1 MFDIISRMLLNCVL
15 FLSVCVFGFSVP
27 KKIFITEDVNKRPIN
42 MNGKFD
48 IIVYNTSQVKLLE
61 PSKLDNL
68 LIETSNS
75 LNTMGVVFFNVTD
88 SNPTTLWYNYLLD
101 NPEELWNYNLVSV
114 DVLRHKIT
122 AKKGSSLI
130 FKERE
135 LLKMA
140 SEYNI
145 TMTELKQKEEE
156 LTFDNLGFI
165 VIRTGDEQIDKII
178 NMVGVFL
185 QYIFLFNFFSFGI
198 MILLNTFMK

>member
-1 MFDIISRMLLNCVL
+1 MLLNCVL

>member
-1 MFDIISRMLLNCVL
+1 MLFRCIL
-15 FLSVCVFGFSVP
+15 FLSVYVFGFSVP
-27 KKIFITEDVNKRPIN
+27 KKIFITENVNKRPKIE
-42 MNGKFD
+42 NGKLD
-48 IIVYNTSQVKLLE
+48 IIVYNTSDVKNLE
-61 PSKLDNL
+61 PAKLDNL

-88 SNPTTLWYNYLLD
+88 SNPTTLWYNYLLE
-101 NPEELWNYNLVSV
+101 NPEEFWNYNLVSV

-140 SEYNI
+140 NEYAE
-145 TMTELKQKEEE
+145 TMKEIEEQEE

-165 VIRTGDEQIDKII
+165 VIRTGDDQIDKII
-178 NMVGVFL
+178 NIAGVFL
-185 QYIFLFNFFSFGI
+185 QYTFLFNFFSFGI